1 MNATKHN
8 HIINKTNMI
17 SIYIGENGSGK
28 SLLLSNLVKEYLE
41 RGESVIAIAT
51 AINDKFPK
59 RDKKK
64 PYFYM
69 GSRLG
74 KYVAREAIKEAFRAV
89 ENTGDKLTSS
99 VFKILEYAG
108 FERQIGFEIKN
119 FNENFEEL
127 FDTVKLDNP
136 SELEELSVVLYRLRH
151 YINSNGEGILWV
163 SNYTLFGEGL
173 SGEVL
178 ILLLKYE
185 KLLKKWKFI
194 AFLEIYLKKDYDI
207 FPIIDASSGELSLIS
222 TTIFIASKI
231 NSNTSIFI
239 DEPENSLHPEWQR
252 QYITNLLNL
261 FPYYDI
267 DFHIATHSPL
277 LIAGV
282 TEESNVCVFRFDGV
296 SFKPVDSKIMN
307 IEDALIDQ
315 FGIVTPQNN
324 ALSERC
330 IDLINDVD
338 DRKITKEKAYAI
350 LAEYKDASYEPMQ
363 TEFINGV
370 FDIIE
375 CLEVGNGKN

>member
-1 MNATKHN
+1 M
-8 HIINKTNMI
+8 
-17 SIYIGENGSGK
+17 
-28 SLLLSNLVKEYLE
+28 
-41 RGESVIAIAT
+41 
-51 AINDKFPK
+51 
-59 RDKKK
+59 
-64 PYFYM
+64 
-69 GSRLG
+69 
-74 KYVAREAIKEAFRAV
+74 
-89 ENTGDKLTSS
+89 
-99 VFKILEYAG
+99 
-108 FERQIGFEIKN
+108 
-119 FNENFEEL
+119 
-127 FDTVKLDNP
+127 
-136 SELEELSVVLYRLRH
+136 
-151 YINSNGEGILWV
+151 
-163 SNYTLFGEGL
+163 
-173 SGEVL
+173 
-178 ILLLKYE
+178 
-185 KLLKKWKFI
+185 
-194 AFLEIYLKKDYDI
+194 EIYSVSRDLFKKDYDI

>member
-1 MNATKHN
+1 
-8 HIINKTNMI
+8 MI